1 MSSRQ
6 QLGEGPV
13 GKLLGSAAALG
24 ILFAVSSPA
33 AADVAQGRTKAELKT
48 SNAVEVSSQYR
59 RYRRAYRARAYYPRA
74 YSRSYYRPYAASTG
88 YYSPYGYSYAP
99 YAGYGYGGYGSGYGG
114 YGYGAYG
121 AGYGGYGGYA
131 YGYRPFVS
139 IGVP

>member
-1 MSSRQ
+1 M
-6 QLGEGPV
+6 

-59 RYRRAYRARAYYPRA
+59 GYRRGYRARAYYPRA
-74 YSRSYYRPYAASTG
+74 YARSYYRPYVATS
-88 YYSPYGYSYAP
+88 YYSPYSHGYAP
-99 YAGYGYGGYGSGYGG
+99 YAGYGYGGYGAGYGG
-114 YGYGAYG
+114 GYGAYG
-121 AGYGGYGGYA
+121 AGYGGYGGGYGGYG

-139 IGVP
+139 IGVPGFGLWF